1 MEEETLKTE
10 WILRI
15 SPVFQVPRSPSSEEV
30 MFLSVQVKGA
40 THEFRRQTTVLVK
53 NQESLVFVQTD
64 KPIYKPG
71 QTGTKRPTVRTT
83 SKRKILPYIF
93 PNQKPCNTDFLMVCL
108 TSL

>member
-15 SPVFQVPRSPSSEEV
+15 SPVFQVPRTSSNEEV

-40 THEFRRQTTVLVK
+40 THEFRRQTTVVVK

-71 QTGTKRPTVRTT
+71 QTGTKGPTARTT
-83 SKRKILPYIF
+83 SKRKDPPLRISQSKAL
-93 PNQKPCNTDFLMVCL
+93 
-108 TSL
+108 